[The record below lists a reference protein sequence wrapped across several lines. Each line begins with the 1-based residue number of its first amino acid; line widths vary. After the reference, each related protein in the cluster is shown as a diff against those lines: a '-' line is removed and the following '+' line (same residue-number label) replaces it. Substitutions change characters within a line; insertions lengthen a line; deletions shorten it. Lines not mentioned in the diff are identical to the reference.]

1 MILIEYYHRGRHCHN
16 LSVFIFSL
24 DDEGFGKGGGRRSLC
39 HNARRH
45 GPCHGP
51 ASIRV
56 GPGRT
61 GPAGPGRPAGPALI
75 RPDRLCGDGGDA
87 GDMGG
92 RGDIGGQGR
101 WRKYR
106 RCRRYC
112 RRYRRWRRRGGAA
125 SDPPRPAAD
134 LRPPRHAGLLRREC
148 IPVTTT
154 RSLCLGLRVS

>member
-1 MILIEYYHRGRHCHN
+1 MIITEVAIVTIFPFSSLFIR
-16 LSVFIFSL
+16 LSTPGVAVPLAITP
-24 DDEGFGKGGGRRSLC
+24 
-39 HNARRH
+39 A
-45 GPCHGP
+45 

-56 GPGRT
+56 GPGRA

-75 RPDRLCGDGGDA
+75 RPDRLCGDGEDA
-87 GDMGG
+87 GDLGG